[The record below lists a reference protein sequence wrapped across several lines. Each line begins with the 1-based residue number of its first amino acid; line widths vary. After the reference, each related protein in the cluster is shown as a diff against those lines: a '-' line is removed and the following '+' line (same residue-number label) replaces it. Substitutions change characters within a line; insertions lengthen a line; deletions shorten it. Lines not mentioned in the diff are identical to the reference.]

1 MGALLRAIAE
11 SGWWLAVGTPAAI
24 VTALNREAVQIMN
37 SPDIQAKLAA
47 DGSEAPDPH
56 TPAEFAKIIS
66 SEIDIWEKVIRTSNI
81 KLDN

>member
-1 MGALLRAIAE
+1 
-11 SGWWLAVGTPAAI
+11 
-24 VTALNREAVQIMN
+24 MN